1 MGRNWGGGGELLFEE
16 DAASGTRT
24 MFSYDHSTD
33 RFTLREEQDVG
44 HILEISK
51 YLASKGRGK
60 GDIRHVG
67 QIPMTVLGQMMTS
80 WRERNLTREERQ
92 AELAAWLNDGD
103 VSKFRT
109 DDRSKI

>member
-1 MGRNWGGGGELLFEE
+1 MSRWGSGGEVLFEV
-16 DAASGTRT
+16 DPLSGTRT
-24 MFSYDHSTD
+24 LFSYDHD
-33 RFTLREEQDVG
+33 RDTFTLREEQNVE

-51 YLASKGRGK
+51 YLASMGRGK

-80 WRERNLTREERQ
+80 WRARNLTKEERQ

-109 DDRSKI
+109 DDRSHI